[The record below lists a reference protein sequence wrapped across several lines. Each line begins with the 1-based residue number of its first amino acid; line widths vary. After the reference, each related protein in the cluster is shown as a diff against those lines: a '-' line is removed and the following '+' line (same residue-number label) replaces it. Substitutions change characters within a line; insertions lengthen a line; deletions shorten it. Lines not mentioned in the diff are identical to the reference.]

1 MGDTIRIRMEK
12 ASCLPL
18 SLVVQRRYRT
28 GHFGFIYHGDLIGF
42 CNEIREK
49 GVIFAVEPWEFLPG
63 SVICYVSAPDGVSI
77 ELIQAKRANL
87 QSDM

>member
-28 GHFGFIYHGDLIGF
+28 GHSGFIYHGDLISV
-42 CNEIREK
+42 CNDIREK
-49 GVIFAVEPWEFLPG
+49 GVTFAVQPWEFLPG
-63 SVICYVSAPDGVSI
+63 SLICYVSVPGGASI
-77 ELIQAKRANL
+77 ELILAE
-87 QSDM
+87 